1 MSAEIS
7 LYFLLSSS
15 SSSELFSAGGER
27 LQRCLVLEWLEG
39 KPKCLTCIFY
49 LLCCLSPPP
58 NLHTSF
64 CPFLKIIF
72 ILNPSLSS
80 VYHPATVPS
89 VYSPFNF
96 PRPHWLLSSL
106 LISPSCLS
114 FPSSLSLLHPP
125 PPAYPYR
132 TGLFTPDLAFE
143 AIVKK
148 QIQKLKGPTLK
159 CIDMVVSELTSTI
172 RKCSQKVKFQLEA
185 RPLTFSFRVALGR
198 GGPMAGQFVPT
209 STRSHMTNKRRTS
222 CCWKRKNVSK
232 TD

>member
-1 MSAEIS
+1 MSH
-7 LYFLLSSS
+7 LHFLSAV
-15 SSSELFSAGGER
+15 LF
-27 LQRCLVLEWLEG
+27 
-39 KPKCLTCIFY
+39 I
-49 LLCCLSPPP
+49 PPP
-58 NLHTSF
+58 NLHTFF

-222 CCWKRKNVSK
+222 CCWKRKNVFK